1 MSTWVYNLGGRASV
15 GVLLGETIV
24 YPFVGAEFFHLKGE
38 EYDAGPGIKARPGA
52 TSSTVMVPVGLN
64 WEGNYKTRWGVAS
77 PVLGFSWA
85 RVFGDRTLDASSSAL
100 GETTNYTFT
109 FADRTLMRID
119 LGLSLKGHNYDY
131 SLYGTYVDGSQDRQ
145 AYKLST
151 SASYHF

>member
-1 MSTWVYNLGGRASV
+1 MELMAYARYGMGPFTLDGHAAATLLQSEVSNNYSRSKADMSTWVYNLGGRASV

-77 PVLGFSWA
+77 PVLGFSWLA
-85 RVFGDRTLDASSSAL
+85 YSAT
-100 GETTNYTFT
+100 E
-109 FADRTLMRID
+109 RLMPVHRPWRND
-119 LGLSLKGHNYDY
+119 ELHLHFRRSD
-131 SLYGTYVDGSQDRQ
+131 TY
-145 AYKLST
+145 A
-151 SASYHF
+151 H